1 MAWSLIL
8 ENGLYFMVILAQQT
22 AKRQAIPLAKRAAAP
37 SNFFE
42 NSSFSEKYLFIS
54 VILGLSTI
62 SIAERF

>member
-1 MAWSLIL
+1 MVI

-37 SNFFE
+37 SNSFGNGIFSGT
-42 NSSFSEKYLFIS
+42 SSFLL